1 MKAILT
7 FNYEMDDK
15 IYHSTSSTN
24 LPDKKAIEDFK
35 QLPESHFLM
44 LFWKTFSKVI
54 IEANDNADYPKS
66 VKFNSIDIKY
76 EE

>member
-24 LPDKKAIEDFK
+24 LPDEKAIKNFK
-35 QLPESHFLM
+35 LLPEKYFIVK
-44 LFWKTFSKVI
+44 FWKTFSEVI
-54 IEANDNADYPKS
+54 SEAGYNAGYPKS
-66 VKFNSIDIKY
+66 IKINSVDIKY